1 MRISETTD
9 QIVKDHCGISDN
21 DPDKLAL
28 IGVYKSAAIAKIC
41 AYTALTREELD
52 EHEDIT
58 YAFLAIVDEMFSVR
72 SMTVEIDTINPMAAQ
87 ILDSHRRNLL

>member
-1 MRISETTD
+1 MRISEVSD
-9 QIVKDHCGISDN
+9 KVIKDHCGISGD
-21 DPDKLAL
+21 DSDAL

-41 AYTALTREELD
+41 AYTALAEAELD

-58 YAFLAIVDEMFSVR
+58 YAFLALIDEMFSVR
-72 SMTVEIDTINPMAAQ
+72 EMTVEIDTINPMAAQ